1 MSPSG
6 ERSHSI
12 STPRLAFASQTCPSV
27 GKSSSDI
34 TTLFR
39 SPNSS
44 AEAIVEIAI
53 EMLVVIASSSASQP
67 ARRANEVFSAR
78 ILGKMS
84 SNHTWSGAPFVA
96 HASRYA
102 ST

>member
-12 STPRLAFASQTCPSV
+12 STPRRRWASQTWPSV

-39 SPNSS
+39 SPKSR
-44 AEAIVEIAI
+44 AEAIVAIAI
-53 EMLVVIASSSASQP
+53 EMFVVIASSSGSHPASREKD
-67 ARRANEVFSAR
+67 ALSAR
-78 ILGKMS
+78 IRGKMS
-84 SNHTWSGAPFVA
+84 SNHT
-96 HASRYA
+96 
-102 ST
+102 